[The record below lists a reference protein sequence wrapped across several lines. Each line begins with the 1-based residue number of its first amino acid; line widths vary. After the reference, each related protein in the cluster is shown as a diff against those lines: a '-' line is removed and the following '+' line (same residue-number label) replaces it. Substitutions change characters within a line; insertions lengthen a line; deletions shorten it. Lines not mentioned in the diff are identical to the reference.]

1 MSAASLASQYG
12 QLQQPRVG
20 PDIMA
25 APVQPPPFNFQM
37 PPMLQPQK
45 QSGLAQGIGAIGGKV
60 LGKYLNKPQAQAG
73 TGEDMLIPQAARGV
87 DAPVAAYAAGGNWDR
102 YLGMPVE
109 FGEDGPEKVIGQ
121 DGTTQTV
128 GQNGPEVM
136 IPQKPGTVI
145 PASQTAQSQYTP
157 YQWMGDDSPRNVGPS
172 SVVMSAGNSATA
184 PPDTGPP
191 PLSANGYGD
200 ETATRPRLAVPVP
213 PTADAGGNMIAQ
225 ERPNIV
231 NMPDFLRK
239 KISDL
244 STGVTGGPT
253 WGSGQQSV
261 DADGKV
267 IKAPGR
273 GHAALANAR
282 NAMILAQSQS
292 PDWRRTFAAGV
303 TGLVTGAVDP
313 KDAQLADQRMTA
325 GQDQL
330 KLNQL
335 DANEQARLAE
345 GLKQAQIAG
354 QYGNIG
360 YKELMGQVAV
370 QKANTGDEN
379 ADTRATRVASQ
390 NKTDTGN
397 LAVRQDRAK
406 TYATKSEADAELK
419 ERRIREPHVKTVQ
432 DVKSGKWF
440 VINTD
445 RESGVSTASGVGDG
459 SGGQFGTTAPHML
472 RLDEIEARANAAA
485 KNAKTAREA
494 KLLGDQSRASS
505 WDDAADEYLNQA
517 KQAASTGN
525 LRSAAA
531 IRLKAVSAQ
540 QKADQYRGGPRQQQ
554 PSTQIQVGGGVGNQ

>member
-1 MSAASLASQYG
+1 MGLMSAASLASQYG

-73 TGEDMLIPQAARGV
+73 GGEDVLIPQAARGV

-109 FGEDGPEKVIGQ
+109 VGENGPEDVVGANGQQQMVGQ
-121 DGTTQTV
+121 DGPQV
-128 GQNGPEVM
+128 V
-136 IPQKPGTVI
+136 IPQKPATVM
-145 PASQTAQSQYTP
+145 PNA
-157 YQWMGDDSPRNVGPS
+157 D
-172 SVVMSAGNSATA
+172 VMSAGNSATA
-184 PPDTGPP
+184 APDTGLP

-200 ETATRPRLAVPVP
+200 ETATRSRLAVPVQ

-225 ERPNIV
+225 ERPRIA
-231 NMPDFLRK
+231 NMRDFIAN
-239 KISDL
+239 KIQDE
-244 STGVTGGPT
+244 STGLTGGPT

-273 GHAALANAR
+273 LHAALANAR
-282 NAMILAQSQS
+282 NAAIQAQAQTG
-292 PDWRRTFAAGV
+292 DWRAAAAAGL
-303 TGLVTGAVDP
+303 TGLISGGIDP

-325 GQDQL
+325 MRDQGT
-330 KLNQL
+330 LNQL
-335 DANEQARLAE
+335 DANQQARLAE

-360 YKELMGQVAV
+360 YKQGQLGVAI

-390 NKTDTGN
+390 NKTDIGN

-406 TYATKSEADAELK
+406 TYATKSEADTELR
-419 ERRIREPHVKTVQ
+419 ERRIREPHVKVVQ
-432 DVKSGKWF
+432 DANTGKWS

-472 RLDEIEARANAAA
+472 RLDEIDARAKAAA
-485 KNAKTAREA
+485 ANAKTARDARNAENA
-494 KLLGDQSRASS
+494 SRSQS
-505 WDDAADEYLNQA
+505 WNDAADEYERQA
-517 KQAASTGN
+517 KASEATGN
-525 LRSAAA
+525 LRGADA
-531 IRLKAVSAQ
+531 IR
-540 QKADQYRGGPRQQQ
+540 QKAIAARQKAGQYGTGQTPVVVQ
-554 PSTQIQVGGGVGNQ
+554 